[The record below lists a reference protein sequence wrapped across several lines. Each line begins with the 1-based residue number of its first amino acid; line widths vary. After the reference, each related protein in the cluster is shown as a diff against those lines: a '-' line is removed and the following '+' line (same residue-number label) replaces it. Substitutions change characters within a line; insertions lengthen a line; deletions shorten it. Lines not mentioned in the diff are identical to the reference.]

1 MFLLKEKTQRKSE
14 TEEIWRWKEAMQ
26 LHFVLFYFFVCV
38 SQKTFLF
45 PKKSDRLQ
53 VVIVFSTST
62 FWNLWDEFNPETH
75 FALGLNCMFFL
86 LPEFFCFIATFKVFA
101 LTWTTH
107 KHTTLNDLL
116 LYVCT
121 PIPGANNGK
130 KKIILSKFQESLH
143 SSWKRLQSD
152 VAVVVLSCCVIYFS
166 DAGGRPCLQRDFK
179 SLKKEKV

>member
-1 MFLLKEKTQRKSE
+1 
-14 TEEIWRWKEAMQ
+14 MQ

-38 SQKTFLF
+38 LQKTFLF

-86 LPEFFCFIATFKVFA
+86 LPEFFFCFIATSEVFA
-101 LTWTTH
+101 LTWITH
-107 KHTTLNDLL
+107 NSELFIVAAV
-116 LYVCT
+116 VCT
-121 PIPGANNGK
+121 PTPGANNG
-130 KKIILSKFQESLH
+130 KKIILSKFQESFH

-166 DAGGRPCLQRDFK
+166 DAGGRPCLQRDFT
-179 SLKKEKV
+179 SLKKKKF

>member
-1 MFLLKEKTQRKSE
+1 
-14 TEEIWRWKEAMQ
+14 MQ

-38 SQKTFLF
+38 LQKTFLF
-45 PKKSDRLQ
+45 PKKSDRSQ

-75 FALGLNCMFFL
+75 FALGLNCKLFFL
-86 LPEFFCFIATFKVFA
+86 LPEFFFCFIATSEVFA
-101 LTWTTH
+101 LTWITH
-107 KHTTLNDLL
+107 KHTTLNYLL
-116 LYVCT
+116 SPPLCVLQLQVLT
-121 PIPGANNGK
+121 ME

-166 DAGGRPCLQRDFK
+166 DAGGRPCLQRDFT
-179 SLKKEKV
+179 SLKKKSSKS

>member
-1 MFLLKEKTQRKSE
+1 
-14 TEEIWRWKEAMQ
+14 MQ

-38 SQKTFLF
+38 LQKMFLF
-45 PKKSDRLQ
+45 PKKSDMLQ

-86 LPEFFCFIATFKVFA
+86 LPEFFF
-101 LTWTTH
+101 
-107 KHTTLNDLL
+107 L
-116 LYVCT
+116 LYRDIWSVCFDLNNTQTHNSELFIVAAVVCT
-121 PIPGANNGK
+121 PTPGANNGK
-130 KKIILSKFQESLH
+130 KIIILSKFQESLH

-166 DAGGRPCLQRDFK
+166 DAGGRPCLQRDFT
-179 SLKKEKV
+179 SLKKKKF